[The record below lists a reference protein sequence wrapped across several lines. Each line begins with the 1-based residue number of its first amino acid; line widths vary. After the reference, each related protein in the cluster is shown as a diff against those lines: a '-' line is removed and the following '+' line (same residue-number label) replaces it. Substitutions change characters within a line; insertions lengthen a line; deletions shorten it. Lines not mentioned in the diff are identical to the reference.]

1 MNEPHDPLFAVQRR
15 SGNRNKT
22 VYWELDLLEDAASD
36 SVVLQPNEENKLAI
50 VEAATMLR
58 EGGTVA
64 FPTETVYGLGA
75 DARNTAAVEA
85 VFAAKGRPSD
95 NPLIV
100 HIADSGALDELVTE
114 VHPTAA
120 VLMDAYWPGPLTV
133 VLPVREGVL
142 SPCVTAGLDTVG
154 VRMPDHPVALAL
166 ISAAGCPVA
175 APSANRSGRP
185 SPTLASHVMED
196 LAGYIDGVL
205 DGGAAGVGLESTVVQ
220 VQPDGKVAVLRP
232 GGITTEQL
240 AAVVGAEAVAAEPAV
255 VKESGTSAAAEAP
268 AANEPGVYHGAEAVS
283 DSLAPRAP
291 GMKYTHYAPRGWLGV
306 VSGSSPQRVADE
318 AASLLQAAQLSG
330 EVTGLLLFEEHK
342 SLYPAAP
349 AACVLSLGSLSSPEE
364 GARSLYAALR
374 RFDEAGATYILA
386 EACPYTGLG
395 AAIMNRLMK
404 AAGGS
409 VIDAG

>member
-1 MNEPHDPLFAVQRR
+1 M
-15 SGNRNKT
+15 G
-22 VYWELDLLEDAASD
+22 AAAPDSD
-36 SVVLQPNEENKLAI
+36 VLQPSEENKLAI

-100 HIADSGALDELVTE
+100 HIADPRALDELVTE

-120 VLMDAYWPGPLTV
+120 ALMEAYWPGPLTV

-196 LAGYIDGVL
+196 LAGYIGGVL

-220 VQPDGKVAVLRP
+220 VQSNGKVAVLRP
-232 GGITTEQL
+232 GGITSEQL
-240 AAVVGAEAVAAEPAV
+240 AAVVGAEVVVAEPAV
-255 VKESGTSAAAEAP
+255 VKEFGASAAAEAP
-268 AANEPGVYHGAEAVS
+268 VVPAPGEGHSTEAVS
-283 DSLAPRAP
+283 DISAPRAP

-306 VSGSSPQRVADE
+306 VRGSSTQRVAEE

-342 SLYPAAP
+342 PLYPADP

>member
-1 MNEPHDPLFAVQRR
+1 MSMEQPNDSLFAVQRQ
-15 SGNRNKT
+15 SGDIST
-22 VYWELDLLEDAASD
+22 TIYWGLNSALEASLLVQTEEDHSSIA
-36 SVVLQPNEENKLAI
+36 
-50 VEAATMLR
+50 EAAKMLR
-58 EGGTVA
+58 AGGTVA

-100 HIADSGALDELVTE
+100 HIADPSALDGLVTA
-114 VHPTAA
+114 VHPTAQA
-120 VLMDAYWPGPLTV
+120 LIDAFWPGPLTL
-133 VLPVREGVL
+133 VLPVRPGVL
-142 SPCVTAGLDTVG
+142 SPLVTAGLDTVG

-166 ISAAGCPVA
+166 LSAAACPVA

-185 SPTLASHVMED
+185 SPTLASHVMDD
-196 LAGYIDGVL
+196 LAGYIGGVL

-220 VQPDGKVAVLRP
+220 VQPDGTIAVLRP

-240 AAVVGAEAVAAEPAV
+240 AAVAGADAVDTAPAAV
-255 VKESGTSAAAEAP
+255 VELAAAEAGASSASGP
-268 AANEPGVYHGAEAVS
+268 DSAAGNSSPG
-283 DSLAPRAP
+283 PRAP

-306 VSGSSPQRVADE
+306 VRGASPQCVA
-318 AASLLQAAQLSG
+318 AKATLLLQAAQQDG
-330 EVTGLLLFEEHK
+330 EITGLLLFEEHK
-342 SLYPAAP
+342 ALYPADA
-349 AACVLSLGSLSSPEE
+349 AACVVSLGSLSSPEE

-386 EACPYTGLG
+386 EACPETGLG